1 MLSHYR
7 YESVQTC
14 QCYSLTDD
22 IDVQVSAYQPGVSL
36 MVDKSEV
43 TTVSL
48 LLQEVTTAHSGLW
61 ECRPDNAPPANL
73 TIHVIKGETQLG
85 LTLGHWDWSLGL
97 GHNIK
102 C

>member
-1 MLSHYR
+1 MLH
-7 YESVQTC
+7 
-14 QCYSLTDD
+14 LTDD
-22 IDVQVSAYQPGVSL
+22 VDVQVSAYQPGVSL

-85 LTLGHWDWSLGL
+85 LTLGHVLKTWTQ
-97 GHNIK
+97 H
-102 C
+102 